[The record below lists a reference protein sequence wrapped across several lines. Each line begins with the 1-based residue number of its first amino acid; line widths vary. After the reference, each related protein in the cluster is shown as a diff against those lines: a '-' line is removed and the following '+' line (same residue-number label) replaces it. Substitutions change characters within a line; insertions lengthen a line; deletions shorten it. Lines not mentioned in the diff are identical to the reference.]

1 MTTVS
6 LVTGLDRMD
15 GGRFFLIPQR
25 SFDLRERRQRL
36 PLQAARSGRGCE
48 EGVVMRR
55 RQQQRQHRVAGLVI
69 KMEAVAAVAELMGDG
84 QHVRE
89 GGALGE
95 CNRPL

>member
-1 MTTVS
+1 
-6 LVTGLDRMD
+6 
-15 GGRFFLIPQR
+15 
-25 SFDLRERRQRL
+25 
-36 PLQAARSGRGCE
+36 
-48 EGVVMRR
+48 MRR